1 MKKKMMMKIVTSAVK
16 PAIVV
21 LDEDGFYFVDVKPVT
36 KDEAELLDV
45 LSESEKPMSA
55 GDLEEE
61 LGWNRQKVYR
71 LLSSLEDKGLVEY
84 DEKETDT
91 GRLVKVYYST
101 VPSIQELDDA
111 SNTLMPENKLLQQGK
126 PDNAIEPKIPTAN
139 LISTLNSLYQDFK
152 IVSKKLVYLPIYR
165 VKLESLEDDTYRHIY
180 LTGSTDELLPIEGIE
195 EE

>member
-1 MKKKMMMKIVTSAVK
+1 MKIVTSAVK

-126 PDNAIEPKIPTAN
+126 PDNAIEPKIPTAS